1 MSSYRILLV
10 EDDVEISEM
19 LKNYLAKENYDVIC
33 AFDGQEA
40 CRKFDRTP
48 NHLVMLDLMI
58 PKISG
63 MDVMQHIR
71 KTAMSQL
78 SFFQTR
84 IVGMK
89 MR

>member
-40 CRKFDRTP
+40 CRKFDSTP
-48 NHLVMLDLMI
+48 IHLVLLDLMI